1 MLSTPT
7 TAGDRFMQLQAARSC
22 DPAVGH
28 ALAPGTYDVRVV
40 VPVARASEP
49 LVGLVSVPAVLVVTS

>member
-1 MLSTPT
+1 
-7 TAGDRFMQLQAARSC
+7 MQLQAARSC